1 MVTARAGAKPYRRA
15 TGSLVN
21 PLGLLV
27 LALGVVIIIVG
38 VKGSQHNLVA
48 ALTNKAQP
56 GQAASKP
63 TPAKTTATAPPKVT
77 LA

>member
-1 MVTARAGAKPYRRA
+1 M
-15 TGSLVN
+15 N

-38 VKGSQHNLVA
+38 VKGSQHNLVS
-48 ALTNKAQP
+48 ALTNKKK
-56 GQAASKP
+56 AA
-63 TPAKTTATAPPKVT
+63 TTSSSSSAPKSGVS